1 MDTQLIKLYDEE
13 ELIRLKAKKR
23 AWIAVLMIVALAALA
38 LCALFM
44 ARAVRLRSPA
54 QLLSS
59 IASAVAGGWICLT
72 IRIFA
77 ADELA
82 AEVKHAQAMLSGMG
96 SAEVFEGAFT
106 LAEKP
111 IRIRRGVAL
120 RRVSVTGG
128 SAALSLWERNVKR
141 FPAGKVRRV
150 HAVNGFIAAYEV
162 ENENN

>member
-38 LCALFM
+38 FCAFFM

-54 QLLSS
+54 QLLRS

-111 IRIRRGVAL
+111 LRIKRGAAL
-120 RRVSVTGG
+120 RRVSCTGG
-128 SAALSLWERNVKR
+128 NTPLSIWEKNVKR
-141 FPAGKVRRV
+141 FPAERVVRV
-150 HAVNGFIAAYEV
+150 HAVNGLIAAYEV
-162 ENENN
+162 EDENN